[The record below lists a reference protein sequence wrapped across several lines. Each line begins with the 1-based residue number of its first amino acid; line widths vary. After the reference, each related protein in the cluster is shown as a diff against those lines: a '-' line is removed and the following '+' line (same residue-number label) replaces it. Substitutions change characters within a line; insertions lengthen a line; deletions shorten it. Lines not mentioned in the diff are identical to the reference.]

1 MTRSASFRTV
11 LVLATAAQLA
21 LAPAPGSADSFT
33 AINSAPPNWK

>member
-1 MTRSASFRTV
+1 MSCWS
-11 LVLATAAQLA
+11 VLALVTVAQLA